1 MTTILDS
8 LTETGAEPE
17 GRRRTQAERR
27 DWSQRQLLAA
37 TLSVVAER
45 GVGAATFDAIGQAAG
60 YSRGLATQRFGSKQ
74 GLIDAVIAAAHQ
86 ARDAALDADHIAEM
100 GPLEAV
106 LHYADSHL
114 AALET
119 MGDGRAYFMLLAGA
133 VADPTPQRA
142 AFAASHERVREWLAE
157 QVEAGRRSGQIRTDI
172 DADGVALL
180 VGSTLLGASMQ
191 AIVDPKTPMSLI
203 RRTLRTL
210 LVESLRPGREA
221 SHG

>member
-1 MTTILDS
+1 MTSILDPV
-8 LTETGAEPE
+8 TESE

-27 DWSQRQLLAA
+27 DESQRQLLAA

-86 ARDAALDADHIAEM
+86 ARDAALDADHVAEM
-100 GPLEAV
+100 DPLDAV

-114 AALET
+114 AALEAV
-119 MGDGRAYFMLLAGA
+119 GDSRAYFMLLAGA
-133 VADPTPQRA
+133 VADCTPQRE
-142 AFAASHERVREWLAE
+142 AFAESHERVRLWLAE
-157 QVEAGRRSGQIRTDI
+157 RVEAGRRSGQIRADI

-191 AIVDPKTPMSLI
+191 AIVDPQTPLVLI
-203 RRTLRTL
+203 RRTLRMM
-210 LVESLRPGREA
+210 LVESLRPRQEA
-221 SHG
+221 ADG